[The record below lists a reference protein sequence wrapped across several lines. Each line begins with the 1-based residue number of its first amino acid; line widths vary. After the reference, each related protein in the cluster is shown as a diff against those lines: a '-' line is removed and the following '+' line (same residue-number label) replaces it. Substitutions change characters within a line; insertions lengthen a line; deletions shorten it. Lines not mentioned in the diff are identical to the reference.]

1 MANKKSIF
9 QSYGYKRFMGVVYGV
24 GAGVVIIGALFKILH
39 LKGADVMLILGLG
52 TEAAIFFISAIEPPA
67 HEYEWELVYPELA
80 HQEAKGKADDKS
92 VVKSLDDMMEEAK
105 IEQSM
110 INRLGASFQSLSS
123 NVEKLSTVGDAALA
137 TNEYAEQVKV
147 ATSSV
152 NQLNNS
158 YANAIGA
165 IEKLGQTGDVSQAY
179 YEQVQQVTQ
188 KMTTLNS
195 IYEMELQ
202 ESQNHIHQL
211 TSFMGNLSKTV
222 ANLSETENSTSKMK
236 EEFSKLS
243 DNLSNL
249 NNVYGNMLSAMQMR
263 G

>member
-1 MANKKSIF
+1 
-9 QSYGYKRFMGVVYGV
+9 MGVVYGV

-39 LKGADVMLILGLG
+39 LKGADIMLILGLG

-67 HEYEWELVYPELA
+67 HEYEWELAYPELA
-80 HQEAKGKADDKS
+80 MGEAKTSKGEKKS
-92 VVKSLDDMMEEAK
+92 AVKSLDDMMSEAK
-105 IEQSM
+105 IEQEM
-110 INRLGASFQSLSS
+110 ISRLGASFQSLSS

-137 TNEYAEQVKV
+137 TNEYAEQVKL
-147 ATSSV
+147 AAGSV

-222 ANLSETENSTSKMK
+222 ANLSDTENSTLKMK

-243 DNLSNL
+243 DNLSSL